1 MEKEKKNYVKRGILK
16 KGKDGEKMV
25 TFKELQAICLKQVI
39 EFPDTFKELPKDVVT
54 DSFCRSVLKHHPYLI
69 RDIENPSFELCLYAV
84 QQPARSIEKTALMG
98 IKNPSEYLQFE
109 AIKYHP
115 QLIARTEQISQRA
128 VFEVLKRAPWMISHL
143 VLSDSEEILTVLTHD
158 ERLWERV
165 WEDMEEI
172 AADLDEEFFLMAFNV
187 LSKEA
192 QVVHPMVNDVLPKL
206 RQLVANSFNSQHSAS
221 FLSADQEKM
230 TTYDLVRAIEKDP
243 LLFCHFTNRSKSYRL
258 SRYAVRQAKR
268 NGWFSPYHVL
278 ERYEQYVALS
288 PYERAIEF
296 EE

>member
-1 MEKEKKNYVKRGILK
+1 
-16 KGKDGEKMV
+16 MV
-25 TFKELQAICLKQVI
+25 TFKDMQAICLEQVI
-39 EFPDTFKELPKDVVT
+39 KFPDTFKELPKDVVT

-69 RDIENPSFELCLYAV
+69 REMENPSFELCLYAV
-84 QQPARSIEKTALMG
+84 QQPAKSIEKSALMG
-98 IKNPSEYLQFE
+98 IENPSEYLQFE
-109 AIKYHP
+109 AIKHHP
-115 QLIARTEQISQRA
+115 QLIRIIYKTSQRV
-128 VFEVLKRAPWMISHL
+128 VFEALKRAPWMVSCI
-143 VLSDSEEILTVLTHD
+143 VLADSEEILTVLTQD

-192 QVVHPMVNDVLPKL
+192 QVVHPMINEVVSKL
-206 RQLVANSFNSQHSAS
+206 KRLVADFFNSQHSAG
-221 FLSADQEKM
+221 FLSSDQKKM

-258 SRYAVRQAKR
+258 SRYAVRQAEL

-278 ERYEQYVALS
+278 ERYEEYVVLPPS
-288 PYERAIEF
+288 QRLGKLTSHGVDF
-296 EE
+296 KN